1 MRSTPRLAEPP
12 SPALVTGV
20 LNILI
25 AEDNPEDLV
34 LTVRE
39 LKKSDLKLQI
49 KTVSTRAAFVE
60 ILQSDPIDVAL
71 SDFRMGDWTGI
82 DALTEIIKFNAD
94 IPLILVTGT
103 LGDLKAVECIK
114 LGITDYVLKH
124 QLARLPMAI
133 IRAHEERALRQS
145 QKLAAEAV
153 RQSEARYRTLV
164 ENAPEAIV
172 VLDVDQGCFVDCNNN
187 ALRLFGMKREDLLTC
202 GPGELSPLFQP
213 DGRHSIVAA
222 QLWAARAAT
231 NESAG
236 FEWIHRHAAG
246 SNIPCEVHLVQLES
260 PNRQLVRASI
270 LDITE
275 RKRSEEAVRES
286 EARYRDLVNNA
297 MYGICWVSPEGA
309 LLDTNPALVR
319 MLGYDSVE
327 SLLSTRDSEIL
338 FGDSA
343 FRERILAETGATDRA
358 DLTVD
363 WKRRDGKEITVRLI
377 GRRALDPR
385 RKTVCIEVIV
395 EEMTERLALEKQLRQ
410 AQKFEAIGQLAG
422 GIAHDFN
429 NMIGAILGWAE
440 LGMDETEAATRLH
453 RHFEKVRHQAIR
465 AAALTRQLLAFARR
479 QILEPRDIDL
489 NQSVTETLGLL
500 ENVIGSNI
508 EIKRNLTSTLAVVR
522 ADPTQIEQ
530 VIMNLCINARDAMPE
545 GGRLV
550 IETSE
555 SFFDEPGLV
564 AQAHAKPGRY
574 AMLAVTD
581 SGTGMDAGTLD
592 RIFEPFF
599 TTKDLSKGTGLGLA
613 TVYGIVRQHG
623 GFLHVYSEVGIGTT
637 FRMYLPITTAAATAS
652 PITPDDNQPIRGG
665 SGLILIAEDHDGL
678 RELARETLEGLG
690 YSVLTARDG
699 EEAVREFE
707 NHRDQI
713 ELLLFDVVLPKMN
726 GPKAYARICALKPNV
741 PIIFA
746 TGYSPEIEMLQEVQ
760 RQGLSILQK
769 PYVPRELAR
778 RVREALDRSAVKTQ
792 RA

>member
-1 MRSTPRLAEPP
+1 MRPSTRLVESAPP
-12 SPALVTGV
+12 AVVTNV
-20 LNILI
+20 LNILV

-34 LTVRE
+34 LTLRE
-39 LKKSDLKLQI
+39 LNKSELKLEI
-49 KTVSTRAAFVE
+49 KTVATRAAFVE
-60 ILQSDPIDVAL
+60 ALHSGPIDVAL
-71 SDFRMGDWTGI
+71 SDFRMAAWTGI
-82 DALTEIIKFNAD
+82 DALTEIIKLNAD

-103 LGDLKAVECIK
+103 LGDLKAVECMK

-124 QLARLPMAI
+124 QLGRLPMAI
-133 IRAHEERALRQS
+133 IRAHEERTLRQS

-153 RQSEARYRTLV
+153 RESEARYRTLV

-172 VLDVDQGCFVDCNNN
+172 VLDVDKGCFVDCNNN
-187 ALRLFGMKREDLLTC
+187 ALRLFGMKREDLLRC
-202 GPGELSPLFQP
+202 GPGEMSPPFQP
-213 DGRHSIVAA
+213 DGRDSIVAA
-222 QLWAARAAT
+222 QLWADRAAT
-231 NESAG
+231 SESAG
-236 FEWIHRHAAG
+236 FEWIHRHSAG
-246 SNIPCEVHLVQLES
+246 SNIACEVHLVLLDS
-260 PNRQLVRASI
+260 PNRLLVRGSI

-275 RKRSEEAVRES
+275 RKRSEEAVRDS

-297 MYGICWVSPEGA
+297 MYGICWVSPEGD

-327 SLLSTRDSEIL
+327 SLLSTSDSRSL
-338 FGDSA
+338 FSDSA
-343 FRERILAETGATDRA
+343 FRERILAESGAIERA

-377 GRRALDPR
+377 GRRARDPR
-385 RKTVCIEVIV
+385 RKTACVEVIV
-395 EEMTERLALEKQLRQ
+395 EEMTDRLALEKQLRQ

-440 LGMDETEAATRLH
+440 LGMDETEAETRLH
-453 RHFEKVRHQAIR
+453 RHFERVRQQAVR

-489 NQSVTETLGLL
+489 NHSVTETLGLL

-508 EIKRNLTSTLAVVR
+508 EIKRNLTSALALVR

-545 GGRLV
+545 GGRLM

-555 SFFDEPGLV
+555 SLFDEAGLA

-623 GFLHVYSEVGIGTT
+623 GFLDVYSEVGIGTT
-637 FRMYLPITTAAATAS
+637 FRMYLPITTATTAS
-652 PITPDDNQPIRGG
+652 HVPAYDDQPVRGG

-690 YSVLTARDG
+690 YSVVTARDG
-699 EEAVREFE
+699 EEAVREFQ
-707 NHRDQI
+707 NHRDEI
-713 ELLLFDVVLPKMN
+713 ALLLFDVVLPKMN
-726 GPKAYARICALKPNV
+726 GPKAYARICELKPDV
-741 PIIFA
+741 PVIFA
-746 TGYSPEIEMLQEVQ
+746 TGYSPDIELLQEAQ
-760 RQGLSILQK
+760 SKGLSILQK
-769 PYVPRELAR
+769 PYLPRELAR
-778 RVREALDRSAVKTQ
+778 RVREALDHTSVKVH
-792 RA
+792 RV

>member
-1 MRSTPRLAEPP
+1 MP
-12 SPALVTGV
+12 SPAKSAEADLSAIVSGTLRILV
-20 LNILI
+20 
-25 AEDNPEDLV
+25 AEDNPDDLE
-34 LTVRE
+34 LTLRE
-39 LKKSDLKLQI
+39 LKKSDLQLQI
-49 KTVSTRAAFVE
+49 KTVSTRATFVE
-60 ILQSDPIDVAL
+60 ILTSEPIDIVL
-71 SDFRMGDWTGI
+71 SDFRMGGWTGI
-82 DALTEIIKFNAD
+82 DAMTEIIKLDAD

-103 LGDLKAVECIK
+103 LGDLKAVECMK

-133 IRAHEERALRQS
+133 VRAYEERGLRRS

-153 RQSEARYRTLV
+153 RESEARYRTLV

-172 VLDVDQGCFVDCNNN
+172 VLDAENGRFVDGNNN
-187 ALRLFGMKREDLLTC
+187 ALRLFGMKREELLVC
-202 GPGELSPLFQP
+202 GPGELSPPFQP

-222 QLWAARAAT
+222 QLWAERAT
-231 NESAG
+231 KNESVG
-236 FEWIHRHAAG
+236 FEWIHRHSG
-246 SNIPCEVHLVQLES
+246 GTDVPCEVHLVRLDS
-260 PNRQLVRASI
+260 PNGRMIRASI

-275 RKRSEEAVRES
+275 RKRSEEAVREI

-297 MYGICWVSPEGA
+297 MYGICWVSLEGD
-309 LLDTNPALVR
+309 LLDTNPALLR

-327 SLLSTRDSEIL
+327 SLLATSESRNL
-338 FGDSA
+338 FSA
-343 FRERILAETGATDRA
+343 PEFRQRIVTESGAEAHA
-358 DLTVD
+358 DLTLA
-363 WKRRDGKEITVRLI
+363 WQRRDGKEIVVRLI
-377 GRRALDPR
+377 GRQARDPR
-385 RKTVCIEVIV
+385 RKTACVEVIV
-395 EEMTERLALEKQLRQ
+395 EDLTERLALEKQLRQ

-440 LGMDETEAATRLH
+440 LGMDETEADTRLH
-453 RHFEKVRHQAIR
+453 RHFDKVRHQAIR

-508 EIKRNLTSTLAVVR
+508 EIKRNLISALALVR

-545 GGRLV
+545 GGRLI
-550 IETSE
+550 IESSE
-555 SFFDEPGLV
+555 SSFDQPALV

-574 AMLAVTD
+574 AVLTVTD

-623 GFLHVYSEVGIGTT
+623 GFLHVYSEVGVGTT
-637 FRMYLPITTAAATAS
+637 FRVYLPTTAAITAS
-652 PITPDDNQPIRGG
+652 HVPADDAQPVRGG
-665 SGLILIAEDHDGL
+665 SGLILVAEDHEGL

-690 YSVLTARDG
+690 YSVITARDG

-707 NHRDQI
+707 NHSAEI

-726 GPKAYARICALKPNV
+726 GPKAYARICALKPDV

-746 TGYSPEIEMLQEVQ
+746 TGYSPEIELLQEVQ
-760 RQGLSILQK
+760 RQGLAILQK
-769 PYVPRELAR
+769 PYVPRELGR
-778 RVREALDRSAVKTQ
+778 KVREVLDRNAAKAL
-792 RA
+792 RD